1 MIVVL
6 HGAVPPN
13 APKDEQD
20 TLVEVR
26 EVSEALVR
34 LGYEVCALS
43 CSLDL
48 QGLADALKKLR
59 PRAVFNLVES
69 LEGKGR
75 LIHLIPSLLDH
86 MGLPYTGASTEA
98 LFLTSN
104 KLVAKTLLEKAGI
117 PTAPWATPEVLRSG
131 HVPFRPPYIVK
142 SVWEHA
148 SVGLDEDS
156 VVWDE
161 RALLEE
167 IRRRKVRHGGKWF
180 AEAYIEGREFN
191 LSLLESQGCPEL
203 LPPAEI
209 LFEGY
214 GPGKPQ
220 VVGYRAKW
228 EEDSF
233 EYTHTP
239 RTFTFSDRERPLL
252 RRLSDLAALCWSLF
266 ELRGY
271 ARVDFRVDA
280 AGNPWV
286 LEINANP
293 CLTIGGG
300 FVSAAEQ
307 GGISYDCLIERIL
320 KSCLLP

>member
-26 EVSEALVR
+26 EVSEALGR
-34 LGYEVCALS
+34 LGYEPYPLS

-48 QGLADALKKLR
+48 RGLVESLAKLR
-59 PRAVFNLVES
+59 PEAVFNLVES
-69 LEGKGR
+69 VEGKGSF
-75 LIHLIPSLLDH
+75 IHLAPSVLDH
-86 MGLPYTGASTEA
+86 MGLPYTGASTES

-104 KLVAKTLLEKAGI
+104 KLLAKTLLARAGI
-117 PTAPWATPEVLRSG
+117 PTAPWATAGALRSG
-131 HVPFRPPYIVK
+131 HLPFRPPCIVK

-161 RALLEE
+161 RALPEE
-167 IRRRKVRHGGKWF
+167 IRRREVRHGGKWF

-191 LSLLESQGCPEL
+191 LSLLQSEGGPQI

-214 GPGKPQ
+214 GPEKPR

-233 EYTHTP
+233 EYCNTP
-239 RTFTFSDRERPLL
+239 RTFSFTGEDRPLL
-252 RRLSDLAALCWSLF
+252 RRLSELAAQCWSLF
-266 ELRGY
+266 HLRGY

-300 FVSAAEQ
+300 FASAAEQ
-307 GGISYDCLIERIL
+307 GGFSYDRLIERIL
-320 KSCLLP
+320 KSCLPP